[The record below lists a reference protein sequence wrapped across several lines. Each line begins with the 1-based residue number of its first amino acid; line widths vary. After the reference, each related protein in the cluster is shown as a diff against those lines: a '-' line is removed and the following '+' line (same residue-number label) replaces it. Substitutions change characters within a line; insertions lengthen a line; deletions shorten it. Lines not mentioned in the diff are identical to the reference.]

1 MQLDV
6 DNDVMVL
13 SVNKSEKKDEKKEE
27 EGVKWHHTERSHF
40 FMKRSL
46 RLPESA
52 DMDNASAAYKD
63 GVLKVSVP
71 KKETAVQKKKLTI
84 A

>member
-1 MQLDV
+1 
-6 DNDVMVL
+6 MVL
-13 SVNKSEKKDEKKEE
+13 SVNKSENKDEEKEEE

-52 DMDNASAAYKD
+52 DMENAAAAYKD
-63 GVLKVSVP
+63 GVLTVSVP
-71 KKETAVQKKKLTI
+71 KKEAAVQKKKLTI

>member
-1 MQLDV
+1 
-6 DNDVMVL
+6 MVL
-13 SVNKSEKKDEKKEE
+13 SVNKSENKDEEKEE

-46 RLPESA
+46 RLPETA
-52 DMDNASAAYKD
+52 DMDSASAAYKD
-63 GVLKVSVP
+63 GVLTVTVP
-71 KKETAVQKKKLTI
+71 KREVTVQKKKLAI